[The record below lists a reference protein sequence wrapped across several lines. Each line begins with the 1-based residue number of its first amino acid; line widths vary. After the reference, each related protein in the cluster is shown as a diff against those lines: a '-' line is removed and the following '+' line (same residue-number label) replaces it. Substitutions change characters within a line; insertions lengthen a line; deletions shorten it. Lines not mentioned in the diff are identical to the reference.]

1 MLPVV
6 ASSFDLFLISNS
18 NLPPAPLHTP
28 KAVWPQGGK
37 VRRTCSCHFVIV
49 KHSLLLSHLT
59 LSFLRYKN
67 NAENTSS
74 CSMWV
79 CVCEC
84 ACVSVGFDRPP
95 PFALFQRVAIVV
107 VVVMSSS
114 KCSGGMC
121 SCSRLPVHSSIVFP
135 LAFFDSVLKIHLA
148 AIRRQLLCLDA
159 TFIKCFMVLNIK
171 LYMDK

>member
-1 MLPVV
+1 M
-6 ASSFDLFLISNS
+6 
-18 NLPPAPLHTP
+18 
-28 KAVWPQGGK
+28 
-37 VRRTCSCHFVIV
+37 RTCSCHFVIV

-59 LSFLRYKN
+59 LSILRYKN

-79 CVCEC
+79 CG
-84 ACVSVGFDRPP
+84 CVSASVRVCLL
-95 PFALFQRVAIVV
+95 ALTGRRLCIVPACCFCCCCNV
-107 VVVMSSS
+107 LIQVLRWH
-114 KCSGGMC
+114 
-121 SCSRLPVHSSIVFP
+121 SRFPVHSSIVFP